1 MVDNRLP
8 LIRGRITSADTYEAP
23 QRGGIPPAIPSLDPQ
38 THRARLIAQ
47 MNAIERQVQA
57 RAETA
62 RDELATRE
70 IVAVHPSPGGTLAP
84 EQLDDTR
91 ADARLVGVVPETGAV
106 LLDIA
111 NPHLDHLRKK
121 VDGFA
126 DDTLAREKLEKDG
139 SKTVHR
145 DSERAV
151 APMDEIRLATF
162 EDVRG
167 PRLRTEAL
175 VVDRPYWFEV
185 ACRGGYRRPLSETES
200 SRTQIVRQL
209 YRITNE
215 IRPLDEFV
223 GPEQVY
229 FFVRLTSQQ
238 LEVLRTATDCVYE
251 IELAPPALRD
261 LRLLEDVTTKD
272 VRNFALGPPDSEAPA
287 VVILDTG
294 IATEHP
300 LLKPAILSAS
310 TAGDAIPSPEDT
322 YGHGTKMAGIALYR
336 DIGAAI
342 EHGSAVAP
350 HWLQSSRLVVQP
362 GVGTAAD
369 ENYEKWPVLTLGAVR
384 SAEDADPRPRDRVF
398 VLAITRTM
406 QEPQLDGL
414 QPTLW
419 SHAVDQ
425 IAYHDGHGRLLVVSA
440 GNARYEQWLALAEQ
454 HPQLQL
460 SEKVHQPAQAANA
473 LTVGA
478 FTERVALPTSGE
490 YAEAEVVAKRPGG
503 ISPFTSTGLAGN
515 EWAIKPD
522 VVMEGGNLAISGT
535 LPDPSVPTLSAL
547 TTSHRHTLGQPV
559 GQISMTSEAAAR
571 AAYLAA
577 RVWAVEPK
585 LRPETVRGLI
595 VHSASWTSEML
606 EQFSGLNDRVLAC
619 GYGVPDEELAS
630 RCAQGCATIV
640 IEDLMPSAVVEEE
653 PKKTPPKRPTTK
665 TTTPRLRRK
674 LKLFRL
680 PIPDQLLGDDDPPA
694 ELRVT
699 LSYFTEPNK
708 FGRTVFHGL
717 DLKWDMQGPQESEDQ
732 FLQRINVLKRPK
744 GPDGKRQRVAIT
756 KSFPWDLGIQL
767 RSRGTVQSDRWR
779 GRMSALVGNKLIAII
794 PVLGW
799 WDQRRSLRE
808 LGMRF
813 SLIVSVLGPGVYST
827 IKPLVELPIEP
838 TIEI

>member
-1 MVDNRLP
+1 MADDRLS
-8 LIRGRITSADTYEAP
+8 LIRGRITSVESYEAP
-23 QRGGIPPAIPSLDPQ
+23 QRGGIPPAIPPLDPQ
-38 THRARLIAQ
+38 AHRTRLIAQ
-47 MNAIERQVQA
+47 LNAIEHQVQA

-70 IVAVHPSPGGTLAP
+70 IVAVRPSPGATLTP

-91 ADARLVGVVPETGAV
+91 ADARLVGVVPETGTV
-106 LLDIA
+106 LLDVA
-111 NPHLDHLRKK
+111 NPHLVYLREK
-121 VDGFA
+121 VDAFA
-126 DDTLAREKLEKDG
+126 DDTRVREKIERDG
-139 SKTVHR
+139 TTTVHR

-151 APMDEIRLATF
+151 APINEIRLATVD
-162 EDVRG
+162 DVRG
-167 PRLRTEAL
+167 PRLRTEVLA
-175 VVDRPYWFEV
+175 VDRPYWFEI
-185 ACRGGYRRPLSETES
+185 ACRGGYRRPLSETDS
-200 SRTQIVRQL
+200 SRTQIARQL
-209 YRITNE
+209 FRITDA

-229 FFVRLTSQQ
+229 FFVRLTSRQ
-238 LEVLRTATDCVYE
+238 LDVLRTATDCVYE
-251 IELAPPALRD
+251 VELAPPALRD
-261 LRLLEDVTTKD
+261 LRLLENVTTRELKE
-272 VRNFALGPPDSEAPA
+272 FSLEPPSSEAPA

-294 IATEHP
+294 IATDHP
-300 LLKPAILSAS
+300 LLKPAILSAT
-310 TAGDAIPSPEDT
+310 TAGDVIPSPEDT

-336 DIGAAI
+336 DLGAAI
-342 EHGSAVAP
+342 EGGSAVAP
-350 HWLQSSRLVVQP
+350 HWLQSSRLLVQP
-362 GVGTAAD
+362 GVGLAAD
-369 ENYEKWPVLTLGAVR
+369 ENYEKWPVLTLGAIR
-384 SAEDADPRPRDRVF
+384 SAEGADPRPRDRVF

-406 QEPQLDGL
+406 QDPPLEGL
-414 QPTLW
+414 EPTLW

-460 SEKVHQPAQAANA
+460 SEKIHQPAQAANA

-478 FTERVALPTSGE
+478 FTNRVILPTSKE
-490 YAEAEVVAKRPGG
+490 YAETDVVAKLPGG
-503 ISPFTSTGLAGN
+503 ISPFTSTGIPGS

-535 LPDPSVPTLSAL
+535 LPDASVPTLSAL
-547 TTSHRHTLGQPV
+547 TTSHRHSLGQPV

-595 VHSASWTSEML
+595 VHSASWTKKML
-606 EQFSGLNDRVLAC
+606 EQFAGLNDRVLAC

-630 RCAQGCATIV
+630 QCAQGRATIV
-640 IEDLMPSAVVEEE
+640 IEDLMPSAVIEEE

-665 TTTPRLRRK
+665 ATEPKLRRK

-680 PIPDQLLGDDDPPA
+680 PFPEELLGDEDPAA

-699 LSYFTEPNK
+699 LSYLTEPNK

-744 GPDGKRQRVAIT
+744 RPDGKRQKVAAT
-756 KSFPWDLGIQL
+756 KSFPWQVGIQL
-767 RSRGTVQSDRWR
+767 RSRGTVQSDRWQ
-779 GRMSALVGNKLIAII
+779 GRMSSLVGNKLIAII
-794 PVLGW
+794 PLLGW
-799 WDQRRSLRE
+799 WDQRRQLRE

-813 SLIVSVLGPGVYST
+813 SLIVSVFGPGVYNT
-827 IKPLVELPIEP
+827 IRPLVEVPIEP